1 MTKSGLVRNE
11 LMEIGLGRESGTS
24 VALRPLVSDESI
36 APERRAHISD
46 VIWSARQR
54 FFVGALL
61 ALLMTA
67 TVGVDHAQ
75 GRSEVQSHAS
85 PFRVVDFE
93 WIDSGRAR
101 AVPARLYWPDDTVR
115 AARVPLIVFSHGM
128 GGSRRG
134 YSYLARYWAARG
146 IASLHVQHVGS
157 DSSLWAGNPLMLVSR
172 LQSAAQESEALAR
185 GLDVRFALNRLLS
198 GEAGAYN
205 AGIDRKRIIAA
216 GHSYG
221 ANTALVAVGA
231 AVTRNGKR
239 MEAHDTRF
247 SAAILISSPPFYGE
261 RDVASV
267 LNNVTVPT
275 LHVTATDDVIRIPGY
290 YSAVTDRLAIYNAI
304 ATPRKSLVVFEGG
317 SHSMFTD
324 RGLTGGRELNPK
336 VKAATAELTLAFL
349 DLIFDGNR
357 SDMMQWNLKW
367 KPILALSPGVF
378 PVSGPVAQSR
388 KERTTTANPHM
399 SR

>member
-1 MTKSGLVRNE
+1 MNVGLA
-11 LMEIGLGRESGTS
+11 RECVPA
-24 VALRPLVSDESI
+24 VALRPRLSPESI
-36 APERRAHISD
+36 APKRRAHVGDAIGAM
-46 VIWSARQR
+46 WRR
-54 FFVGALL
+54 FLVALL
-61 ALLMTA
+61 ALLMTG
-67 TVGVDHAQ
+67 TVRVDHVQA
-75 GRSEVQSHAS
+75 RSDAQSHAS
-85 PFRVVDFE
+85 SFRVVDFE

-101 AVPARLYWPDDTVR
+101 PVPVRLYWPGDHVR

-134 YSYLARYWAARG
+134 YSYLARHWAARG

-157 DSSLWAGNPLMLVSR
+157 DSSLWAGNPLTLVSR

-185 GLDVRFALNRLLS
+185 GLDVRFALDRLLS
-198 GEAGAYN
+198 AESGAYD
-205 AGIDRKRIIAA
+205 ARIDRKRIVAA

-231 AVTRNGKR
+231 AVTRNGQR
-239 MEAHDTRF
+239 MEAHDARF

-267 LNNVTVPT
+267 LNKVTVPT

-290 YSAVTDRLAIYNAI
+290 YSAVNDRLAIYNAI

-349 DLIFDGNR
+349 DLIFHDNR
-357 SDMMQWNLKW
+357 TDMMQWNLKW

-378 PVSGPVAQSR
+378 PVSGPMAQSR
-388 KERTTTANPHM
+388 KERATTANPHI